1 MFRLLNCS
9 ILLTTCLLTNF
20 LMSTPLQAKPTV
32 DSTVEQLINRFNL
45 PAFTETIFVDSTLNK
60 SCQQYDPETRLCGK
74 GDQLSVSQ
82 LSDAT
87 KIAKP
92 GILFLIRQGD
102 YQQALHVSMSGNE
115 KAYIGF
121 SAYQNE
127 QVRIKGVDSIDQRQ
141 AYGAIWLD
149 EASYIAIN
157 GITVTDSIGF
167 GRFLNAHHNIF
178 SNNNFT
184 GSTIY
189 NDGENAS
196 KRGGLYIAFSHHN
209 QIIDNRFQKGT
220 DLLSL
225 VHSNYNRVEGN
236 IMTLA
241 GHDIWNIKCGSFNV
255 IRNNVFSNKKQ
266 KLGAVFDC
274 EEGTMDW
281 HGNGRFKQP
290 APVLDASQYNLIEH
304 NIFKDAVR
312 YYSTSG
318 GNGIQY
324 AGQHGIIRFN
334 TFYHTNV
341 GFSLASYRTEAAY
354 TYSNRIYNNTFHDN
368 WCVGIAVGRW
378 IEKFEDN
385 QFVNNILWNNQ
396 GVGASQCNT
405 QNATQILFSR
415 KEGDQWFVRN
425 NIASDKSDQ
434 VIGLWGVANKM
445 SVYDFE
451 GSFIPVQFKD
461 TLAKDPLF
469 VDQTK
474 HNYQLSAN
482 SPMIDAGVMLSN
494 IISDSGKGLHVKV
507 QDSQFF
513 YDGAG
518 IEGEPGD
525 QIMILSAEN
534 KSLQSAT
541 IVHIDRKL
549 NLLTLNKIVSW
560 QKGDMIS
567 LPYQGTQPDLGAF
580 EFVKKLQ

>member
-1 MFRLLNCS
+1 MSRLLPCFV
-9 ILLTTCLLTNF
+9 LLTSYF
-20 LMSTPLQAKPTV
+20 LALPLQAKSVT
-32 DSTVEQLINRFNL
+32 DFSTEQLINTFNL
-45 PAFTETIFVDSTLNK
+45 PDFTQTIFVDSTLNTR
-60 SCQQYDPETRLCGK
+60 CQQYDPKTRLCGQ
-74 GDQLSVSQ
+74 GDQFSIPT

-87 KIAKP
+87 KMARP
-92 GILFLIRQGD
+92 GMLFLIREGN
-102 YQQALHVSMSGNE
+102 YKQALHVSSSGNE
-115 KAYIGF
+115 DAYIGF
-121 SAYQNE
+121 SAYQQE
-127 QVRIKGVDSIDQRQ
+127 KVQIKGVDSIDQRQ
-141 AYGAIWLD
+141 SYGAIWLD
-149 EASYIAIN
+149 EVSYILIN

-167 GRFLNAHHNIF
+167 GRFLNAHYNIF

-184 GSTIY
+184 GSTLY
-189 NDGENAS
+189 NDGKNAS
-196 KRGGLYIAFSHHN
+196 KRGGLYVAFSHHN
-209 QIIDNRFQKGT
+209 KIVNNRFQKGT

-225 VHSNYNRVEGN
+225 VHSNYNLVEGN
-236 IMTLA
+236 TMNLA
-241 GHDIWNIKCGSFNV
+241 GHDVWNIKCGSFNV

-281 HGNGRFKQP
+281 HGNGRFKQQ
-290 APVLDASQYNLIEH
+290 ASVLDASQYNLIEH

-368 WCVGIAVGRW
+368 WCVGIAIGSW
-378 IEKFEDN
+378 ISKFEDN

-405 QNATQILFSR
+405 QNAKQILFRR
-415 KEGDQWFVRN
+415 KEGDQWFLRN
-425 NIASDKSDQ
+425 NIASDKGEQ

-461 TLAKDPLF
+461 TLAQDPLF
-469 VDQTK
+469 INQAK
-474 HNYQLSAN
+474 HNYQLSVN
-482 SPMIDAGVMLSN
+482 SPMIDTGVMLSH
-494 IISDSGKGLHVKV
+494 ITSEAGQGEKVVV

-518 IEGEPGD
+518 IEGESGD
-525 QIMILSAEN
+525 QITIQSADN
-534 KSLQSAT
+534 KTLQSAT
-541 IVHIDRKL
+541 IVSIDRKL
-549 NLLTLNKIVSW
+549 NKLTLDKIVSW

-567 LPYQGTQPDLGAF
+567 LSYQGTQPDLGAF